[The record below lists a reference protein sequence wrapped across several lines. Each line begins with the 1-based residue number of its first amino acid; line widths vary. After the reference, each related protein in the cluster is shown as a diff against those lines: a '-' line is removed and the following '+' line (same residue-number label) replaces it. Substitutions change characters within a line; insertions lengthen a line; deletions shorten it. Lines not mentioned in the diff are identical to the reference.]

1 MNPFKQNWTFVL
13 IASMWLALGQ
23 DWNPIKA
30 QSSPMTIIEFRKV
43 EHARNWVSI
52 PEDRREMHMTD
63 RGASPW
69 IVYRYLYD
77 STSTTTDNGGT
88 TIGQGVIKP
97 GVVTNGRWFLHSI
110 NRGGDAFNVSS
121 INYPTRTVNTTWTPS
136 TTKYSQVT
144 YTVTCTSTNPLLAGT
159 SSSAFTLDYSTNGGS
174 SWQPVSGGG
183 NSNGVGVA
191 VAVALTNGQTGV
203 LSGWI
208 PANALVRVNV
218 TNTGTASGS
227 VTKSQE
233 VIF

>member
-1 MNPFKQNWTFVL
+1 MKKL
-13 IASMWLALGQ
+13 LALFFIFAFCDSTIDVTKAHGQ
-23 DWNPIKA
+23 TTPFGVR
-30 QSSPMTIIEFRKV
+30 EFRTNAHV
-43 EHARNWVSI
+43 RMWVSI
-52 PEDRREMHMTD
+52 PEDKAEMHLVDKGTT
-63 RGASPW
+63 PW
-69 IVYRYLYD
+69 TVYRYLYD
-77 STSTTTDNGGT
+77 STSTGTDPGGT
-88 TIGQGVIKP
+88 TIGLAFLKP
-97 GVVTNGRWFLHSI
+97 NVVTTGRWVWHSNNTGI
-110 NRGGDAFNVSS
+110 PALNISS
-121 INYPTRTVNTTWTPS
+121 INFPSRTVNTTWTPS
-136 TTKYSQVT
+136 TNKYSFVT